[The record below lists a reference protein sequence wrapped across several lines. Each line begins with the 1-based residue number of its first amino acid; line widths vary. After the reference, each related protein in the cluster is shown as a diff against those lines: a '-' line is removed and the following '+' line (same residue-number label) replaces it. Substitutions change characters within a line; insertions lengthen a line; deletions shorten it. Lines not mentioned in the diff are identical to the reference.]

1 MNLHMIYKKLI
12 KRLTFIFF
20 QHNLMHETILICLDV
35 VGLPVQMFETFA

>member
-35 VGLPVQMFETFA
+35 VPVQMFETFA